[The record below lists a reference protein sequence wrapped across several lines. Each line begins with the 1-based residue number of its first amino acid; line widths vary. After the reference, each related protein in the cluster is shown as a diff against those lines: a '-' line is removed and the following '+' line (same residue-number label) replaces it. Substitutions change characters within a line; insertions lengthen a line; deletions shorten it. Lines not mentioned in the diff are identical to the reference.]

1 MKVLEKNFWFLGF
14 VSFLI
19 LLLACGKDDDN
30 NDFSDDVI
38 GEPIVLTGIQD
49 VPLVLEDVFANPN
62 TPDYVL
68 EGNWRLEAPVEVKP
82 GVRILV
88 RANAVININASGS
101 FKAEGAADAPIYI
114 EGEQDSKGFW
124 RHISVGSNSLNNV
137 LDYCIISNGGG
148 GNTLA
153 SGNGTI
159 RIESNSQIAIT
170 NTTIRQSDRYGIVAS
185 SGQGFGI
192 AAFSNNTIHDC
203 TSYPV
208 SLYINQISE
217 IDETSE
223 YYDNG
228 FNLIEVKSQTIEG
241 NLSIQKA
248 SVPYLIN
255 GNSNVN
261 AFLEINEGTT
271 INMGPQARL
280 TIGNAGSLAISG
292 TASNR
297 VTITGNENVPGYWD
311 YIYYNGS
318 NSNNNYVKY
327 ADISYGGG
335 SSLNCCS
342 GMISLD
348 NALFNLEESSLN
360 NSARF
365 GLKIR
370 GNTTFNDL
378 GGNTFSNNASGDIDE

>member
-1 MKVLEKNFWFLGF
+1 MKVLEKKFWFLGF

-38 GEPIVLTGIQD
+38 GEPVVLTGIQD
-49 VPLVLEDVFANPN
+49 VPLVLENVFANPN

-101 FKAEGAADAPIYI
+101 FKAEGTADAPIYI
-114 EGEQDSKGFW
+114 EGEEDSKGFW

-137 LDYCIISNGGG
+137 LDHCVISNGGG

-185 SGQGFGI
+185 SSQGFGI

-208 SLYINQISE
+208 SLFLNQIGE

-228 FNLIEVKSQTIEG
+228 FNLIEVKSQNIEG

-255 GNSNVN
+255 GNSSVN

-271 INMGPQARL
+271 IKMGPQARL
-280 TIGNAGSLAISG
+280 TIGNTGSLAISG

-342 GMISLD
+342 GMISLND
-348 NALFNLEESSLN
+348 ALFNLEESSLN